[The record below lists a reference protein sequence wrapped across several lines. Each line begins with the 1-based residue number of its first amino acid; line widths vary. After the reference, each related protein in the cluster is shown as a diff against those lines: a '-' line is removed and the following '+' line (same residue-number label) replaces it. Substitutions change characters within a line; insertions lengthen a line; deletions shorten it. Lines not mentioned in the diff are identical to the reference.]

1 MNDYL
6 RHAANADVTAKDFR
20 TWMATLMAGTALAAM
35 PPPASATQG
44 RREVNAVIDSV
55 ASRLRNT
62 RAVCRASYVHPAIVT
77 TFHDGTLADRWQP
90 STDTRTA
97 G

>member
-1 MNDYL
+1 M
-6 RHAANADVTAKDFR
+6 
-20 TWMATLMAGTALAAM
+20 
-35 PPPASATQG
+35 
-44 RREVNAVIDSV
+44 IDHV

-90 STDTRTA
+90 PTGTRPRGLKA
-97 G
+97 DEQLLLGFLRSLGSDVAELPRAA